1 MRKRLAALPD
11 DTKGLK
17 PLSKSL
23 ERLEDELQEQ
33 GYEIIDYTGMK
44 YTEKMSMKAQFV
56 PSDDLDEGQSIINKV
71 ITPQVNFNGVLIR
84 MADVEVNVG

>member
-1 MRKRLAALPD
+1 
-11 DTKGLK
+11 
-17 PLSKSL
+17 
-23 ERLEDELQEQ
+23 
-33 GYEIIDYTGMK
+33 MK
-44 YTEKMSMKAQFV
+44 YTENMSMKAQFV